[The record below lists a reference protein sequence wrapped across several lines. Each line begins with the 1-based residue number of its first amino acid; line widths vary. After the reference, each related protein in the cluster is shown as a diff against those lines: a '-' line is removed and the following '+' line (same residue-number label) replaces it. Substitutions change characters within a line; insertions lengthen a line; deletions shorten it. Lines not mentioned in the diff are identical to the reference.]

1 MDTPK
6 GINHLAITVKN
17 MEESLDFYTRVL
29 GFKRVFDID
38 NPKDGKPWIVYLLV
52 YEGQF
57 VELFYGGETPNPW
70 NSKLIGFNHICFLVD
85 DVHAVAKRIKDAGWK
100 LDAEPSMACDNN
112 WQCWVSDPNGIRI
125 EMMKIS
131 PDSPH
136 AKYCRL

>member
-29 GFKRVFDID
+29 GFEQVFDID
-38 NPKDGKPWIVYLLV
+38 NPKVG
-52 YEGQF
+52 
-57 VELFYGGETPNPW
+57 
-70 NSKLIGFNHICFLVD
+70 
-85 DVHAVAKRIKDAGWK
+85 
-100 LDAEPSMACDNN
+100 
-112 WQCWVSDPNGIRI
+112 
-125 EMMKIS
+125 MMKIS